1 MIAGFKTRHES
12 FFQIHSYNKNCKSAK
27 PPLMLHMHRGELRA
41 LTKGSDHLD
50 HVPIK
55 LNVHRK
61 QLIGK
66 WHDLV
71 ITSKLIDK
79 NHISYSIQ
87 SKSLGINKT
96 LPNSYMLSCGTQYV
110 KFGIY
115 RPSKANIKFKQSL
128 TKILILIMQKPQRP
142 LQKKIPKMFAMKN

>member
-27 PPLMLHMHRGELRA
+27 PPLMLHMHRGELRV

-50 HVPIK
+50 QVSTN

-71 ITSKLIDK
+71 ITSKPVDK

-87 SKSLGINKT
+87 SKSLDINKL
-96 LPNSYMLSCGTQYV
+96 LPDSYMLSCGTQYI

-115 RPSKANIKFKQSL
+115 RPSKANIRFKDSL
-128 TKILILIMQKPQRP
+128 TKINKTSVIQFDDIKLL
-142 LQKKIPKMFAMKN
+142 KKY